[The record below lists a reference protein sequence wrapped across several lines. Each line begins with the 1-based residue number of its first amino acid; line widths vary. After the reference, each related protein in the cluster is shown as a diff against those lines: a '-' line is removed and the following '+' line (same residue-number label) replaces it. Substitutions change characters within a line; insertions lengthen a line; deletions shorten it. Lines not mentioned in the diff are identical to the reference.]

1 MTPALA
7 GPSAGGCP
15 VSGSPVSGS
24 PVSGCPVSGSPVSGC
39 PVSGCPSR
47 KAPADGASIDGE
59 ACTDVA
65 HPARHAPG
73 RPHGTAPAV
82 PMHEHAFTLFGAL
95 MTYDRWRARRVGPA
109 AFTTAPTGLLAMSS
123 PRRGRAQAPV
133 PRPVAARLR
142 PLPAVIP

>member
-15 VSGSPVSGS
+15 VSGSPVSGC
-24 PVSGCPVSGSPVSGC
+24 PVSGCPVSGSP
-39 PVSGCPSR
+39 SR
-47 KAPADGASIDGE
+47 K
-59 ACTDVA
+59 
-65 HPARHAPG
+65 
-73 RPHGTAPAV
+73 APAV

-95 MTYDRWRARRVGPA
+95 MTYDRWRVRRVGPA